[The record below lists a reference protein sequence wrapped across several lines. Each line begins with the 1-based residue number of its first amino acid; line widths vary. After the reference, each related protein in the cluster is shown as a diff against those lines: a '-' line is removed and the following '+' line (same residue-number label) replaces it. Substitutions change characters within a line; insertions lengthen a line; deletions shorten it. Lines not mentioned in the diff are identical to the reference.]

1 VIDPLGPRQGSDS
14 EIAVDGG
21 VLSIGLVAPPGE
33 IGAWSLIAQPV
44 LDSIRIGV

>member
-14 EIAVDGG
+14 ETAVDGG
-21 VLSIGLVAPPGE
+21 VLSIRLVAPPGE

-44 LDSIRIGV
+44 LDSIRIGD